1 MIWHEKLGFAWV
13 YDNKKEWKEGIQV
26 DSFHSIPFPQH
37 CKMASAYVEFGPLG
51 VGCTQRFPH
60 YWQHRLFSTDLW
72 SQRSPRIVRIE
83 SLTLLRYSN
92 ARTMELPRLRTR
104 YIDLLFC
111 CGRKTLNKN
120 TSHQCSSTLHESG
133 IHSKMTCI
141 LFVSLK
147 FKGPVESQLV
157 V

>member
-1 MIWHEKLGFAWV
+1 MDYRLI
-13 YDNKKEWKEGIQV
+13 
-26 DSFHSIPFPQH
+26 HSIPFHFLNTVKWPPH
-37 CKMASAYVEFGPLG
+37 TWGLG
-51 VGCTQRFPH
+51 LWGRMYATFSLLLTTK
-60 YWQHRLFSTDLW
+60 RLFSTDLW
-72 SQRSPRIVRIE
+72 LQRSLKIVRIE
-83 SLTLLRYSN
+83 SMTFLRYSN
-92 ARTMELPRLRTR
+92 ERKMELPWLRTR

-111 CGRKTLNKN
+111 CGRKTLSKD

-147 FKGPVESQLV
+147 FEGPVESKSV